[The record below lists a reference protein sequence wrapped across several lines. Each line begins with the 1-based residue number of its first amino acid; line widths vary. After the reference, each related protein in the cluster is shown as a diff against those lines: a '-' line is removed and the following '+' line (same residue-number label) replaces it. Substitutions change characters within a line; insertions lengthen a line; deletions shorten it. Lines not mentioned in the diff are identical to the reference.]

1 MCLITHILAN
11 TEKLVMSNSSDA
23 IDTVCL
29 EMCECKIKWSLGLY
43 ILYIKVA
50 SVHLTLTLT
59 LEVERLIVSHMRQ

>member
-1 MCLITHILAN
+1 
-11 TEKLVMSNSSDA
+11 MSNSSDA

-29 EMCECKIKWSLGLY
+29 EMCECKIKWFLGLY